1 MLGLC
6 ASSSNAQVYLFL
18 ENLIG
23 LNDLDL
29 DFVIMILVEKYLFQ
43 LIALLNPD
51 FNCCNNFALSWVD
64 KVTTGTKRFASVISN
79 ARFWF
84 QTLV

>member
-43 LIALLNPD
+43 LIALLSPD
-51 FNCCNNFALSWVD
+51 FNCCNNFALS
-64 KVTTGTKRFASVISN
+64 
-79 ARFWF
+79 
-84 QTLV
+84 

>member
-18 ENLIG
+18 ENLIQ

-29 DFVIMILVEKYLFQ
+29 DCVIMILVEKYLLQ
-43 LIALLNPD
+43 LTALLNPG

-64 KVTTGTKRFASVISN
+64 KVTTGTKSFAWFISN
-79 ARFWF
+79 VRFWF
-84 QTLV
+84 AALV